1 MIFKNYA
8 IDQKA
13 SLATLAILIPRPGM
27 SSHEKFFNS
36 FVKSQSEANTFFK
49 RCLNKWIREELQ
61 NFSKQRM
68 KALSNVNMLSGAF
81 LERLLTI
88 QNVVLKSKDFDS
100 LLTSILAHQ
109 LELRLSVPSKESSQ
123 HYWHYIIEEI
133 IHFASIE
140 KNRQVFTTAKYNPIH
155 KS

>member
-8 IDQKA
+8 VDQKA

-36 FVKSQSEANTFFK
+36 FVKTQSEANSFFK
-49 RCLNKWIREELQ
+49 RCLNKWIREEIQ
-61 NFSKQRM
+61 NFTKQRM
-68 KALSNVNMLSGAF
+68 SALKSVNMLSGAF
-81 LERLLTI
+81 LDRLLI
-88 QNVVLKSKDFDS
+88 LQNVVLKSKDFDS

-123 HYWHYIIEEI
+123 YYWHYIIEEI

-140 KNRQVFTTAKYNPIH
+140 KNRQVFDSVKYNPIH